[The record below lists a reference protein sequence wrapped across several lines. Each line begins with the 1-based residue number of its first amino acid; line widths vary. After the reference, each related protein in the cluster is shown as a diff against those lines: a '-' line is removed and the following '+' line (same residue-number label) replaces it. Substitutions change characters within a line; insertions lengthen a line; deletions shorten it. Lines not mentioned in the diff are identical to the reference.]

1 MASCRNPGLRASPRS
16 RCRLGSVRRRSVVV
30 RELAAVAEY
39 IKHIKREIGALRAN
53 ELCRDRHPDGAR
65 GARQRRARR
74 RPRPPTRSWRA
85 AEEILGSDEAS
96 LERYRDAGRDASSL
110 DIFEACAFQDLTG
123 QRIAKVLDA
132 LRQLE
137 KRLGRF
143 AQRGQCPR
151 RTPIRA
157 RSGGSPARRRAARCA
172 AERPAGDGHGIAQDD
187 IDKMFA

>member
-1 MASCRNPGLRASPRS
+1 MRSASAS
-16 RCRLGSVRRRSVVV
+16 RLLKKAAPVSAPLDVQVVV

-39 IKHIKREIGALRAN
+39 IKHIKREIAALRAN
-53 ELCRDRHPDGAR
+53 ELCRDRIPMAHEELGSVVKAT
-65 GARQRRARR
+65 ASA
-74 RPRPPTRSWRA
+74 TNTIMAA

-96 LERYRDAGRDASSL
+96 LERYRDRVETKLL

-132 LRQLE
+132 LAQLE

-143 AQRGQCPR
+143 ANAVNVRDGTDAPD
-151 RTPIRA
+151 PEELV
-157 RSGGSPARRRAARCA
+157 RAARR
-172 AERPAGDGHGIAQDD
+172 EMLLLNGPAREGHAIVQDD